1 MDGLLN
7 PQGFSFGNE
16 MLFLY
21 GRIPVKVKSI
31 NSKGKY
37 IKEFLCSMI
46 FLLPSREKIVLY
58 TGTEMFPFLWSCVDL
73 NKAATK
79 RNRGS

>member
-1 MDGLLN
+1 
-7 PQGFSFGNE
+7 

-21 GRIPVKVKSI
+21 GRIPVEVKSI

-46 FLLPSREKIVLY
+46 FLLPSREKIVFY
-58 TGTEMFPFLWSCVDL
+58 TGTEMFPFLWSCADL
-73 NKAATK
+73 TKAATK
-79 RNRGS
+79 RNRSFIKKALLIIIEWL

>member
-1 MDGLLN
+1 MDDVLN
-7 PQGFSFGNE
+7 PQGFSLGNE

-21 GRIPVKVKSI
+21 CRIPVEIKSI

-37 IKEFLCSMI
+37 IKEFLCSVI

-58 TGTEMFPFLWSCVDL
+58 TGIEMFPFLWSCVDL

-79 RNRGS
+79 RNRDS